1 MTGIE
6 LSLGLA
12 GLEAAADV
20 AGADGAGD
28 RLRAQL
34 GLARRLGVRW
44 VQLDGTAPGMRAR
57 ELGRSARRDLAGV
70 LRRGGVG
77 PSGVDLWVPPEHFVS
92 PAHADRA
99 ITAALEAIGLAG
111 ELARQSAAPRG
122 AVVSLMLPLA
132 DEPGAEPAAEVGA
145 VRAALAE
152 RAEREGVT
160 VADHAWVP
168 GESAQARGSRFMG
181 RLAAGLDPAGVL
193 MAGGEP
199 LAAAASLGHLLASA
213 RLSDVTAAGRRAV
226 GPGGAG
232 RSRGAGA
239 GGGRLD
245 VAAYA
250 VTLGVVGFVG
260 PVVLDLRD
268 VPDQAEA
275 AARAA
280 EAWSAASA
288 APAVGGGAFKLGPR

>member
-6 LSLGLA
+6 LSLALA
-12 GLEAAADV
+12 GLEAAADL

-28 RLRAQL
+28 RLRSHLA
-34 GLARRLGVRW
+34 LARRLGVRW

-57 ELGRSARRDLAGV
+57 ELGRSARRDLASV
-70 LRRGGVG
+70 LRRGGVR

-99 ITAALEAIGLAG
+99 MTAALEAIGLAG
-111 ELARQSAAPRG
+111 EVARHAEAPGG
-122 AVVSLMLPLA
+122 AVVSLMLPLSGGA
-132 DEPGAEPAAEVGA
+132 GAEDAGTAGAEADAGA

-160 VADHAWVP
+160 VADHAWAASD
-168 GESAQARGSRFMG
+168 GAQPRRSRFMG
-181 RLAAGLDPAGVL
+181 RLSGGLDPAGVL
-193 MAGGEP
+193 MAGGDP
-199 LAAAASLGHLLASA
+199 LAAAAALGKLLAAA

-226 GPGGAG
+226 GPGG
-232 RSRGAGA
+232 S

-250 VTLGVVGFVG
+250 VTLGVVGFAG

-280 EAWSAASA
+280 EAWSAACG
-288 APAVGGGAFKLGPR
+288 APSVGGGAFRLGPR